1 MPAKKEDLPG
11 TLERSPAKVRRT
23 YEKTLDSAHEQYGS
37 EERAHR
43 TAWAAVKHVA
53 KKEGDRWELK
63 DEPGPSDPQARQ
75 SGRAARER
83 PRKTAGGIDVEGST
97 KAELYERAKEL
108 GIEGR
113 STMSKRELA
122 EAVRRKA

>member
-1 MPAKKEDLPG
+1 MPSTREDIPD
-11 TLERSPAKVRRT
+11 TIERSSQKVQRT
-23 YEKTLDSAHEQYGS
+23 YKKALDSAHREYDS

-53 KKEGDRWELK
+53 KKKGDRWVLK
-63 DEPGPSDPQARQ
+63 DEKGPSDPQARQ
-75 SGRAARER
+75 GGRQARDN

-97 KAELYERAKEL
+97 RDELYERAKEL
-108 GIEGR
+108 NIGGR
-113 STMSKRELA
+113 SQMSKRELA